1 MFKLGLGDCAGTDQ
15 PKGIME
21 ECLCKGVQ
29 HVSLSIVGRDV
40 KFWRD
45 WKKKKKKS
53 LLVRVESARRCLCGF
68 CEGDVIGA
76 GSLC

>member
-1 MFKLGLGDCAGTDQ
+1 MQGGAACFTEYCRTRCEVLERL
-15 PKGIME
+15 E
-21 ECLCKGVQ
+21 
-29 HVSLSIVGRDV
+29 
-40 KFWRD
+40 
-45 WKKKKKKS
+45 KKKKKS